1 MKNLVKM
8 TRSAYSTA
16 RANRTLVTPNVA
28 LISDENNKVEYLP
41 MNPASDI
48 GIASWE
54 GGVRKYYSLDE
65 WNALATKP
73 TALGV
78 YVFTEQ
84 SQFIIHGTVGSALRW
99 SNNENVEVPCVVTE
113 SNSDNAILDFAG
125 KSNSQAML
133 DAVSGGTIE
142 DAPVFTWA
150 SGLTFVDGSVP
161 YVPAAGELELIR
173 LNVEGINDCRA
184 ALNQD
189 SLVFDGKNIW
199 SSTQSSNRFAFAW
212 VSNEWSS
219 RFGNGKATG
228 CGGIAVCAI

>member
-1 MKNLVKM
+1 M

-16 RANRTLVTPNVA
+16 RSNRTLVCPNVA
-28 LISDENNKVEYLP
+28 LITDENNKVEYLKA
-41 MNPASDI
+41 NPISDI

-54 GGVRKYYSLDE
+54 GGVRKFYSLDE
-65 WNALATKP
+65 WNALETKP
-73 TALGV
+73 TAIGV
-78 YVFTEQ
+78 YVFTDQ
-84 SQFIIHGTVGSALRW
+84 AQFVIHGTFVASGKAW
-99 SNNENVEVPCVVTE
+99 SNTKTVEVPGVVTE
-113 SNSDNAILDFAG
+113 ITSANAILDFAG

-133 DAVSGGTIE
+133 DAVSGGTIV

-173 LNVEGINDCRA
+173 LNVEDINGCRA

-189 SLVFDGKNIW
+189 SLDFNGKMIW
-199 SSTQSSNRFAFAW
+199 SSTQQSSTLAFAW
-212 VSNEWSS
+212 TGSGWNFS
-219 RFGNGKATG
+219 FGNGKASN

>member
-1 MKNLVKM
+1 M

-16 RANRTLVTPNVA
+16 RSNRTLVCPNVA
-28 LISDENNKVEYLP
+28 LITDENNKVEYLKA
-41 MNPASDI
+41 NPTSDI

-54 GGVRKYYSLDE
+54 GGVRKFYSLDE
-65 WNALATKP
+65 WNALETKP
-73 TALGV
+73 TAIGV
-78 YVFTEQ
+78 YVFTECA
-84 SQFIIHGTVGSALRW
+84 QFIIHGTFVASGKAW
-99 SNNENVEVPCVVTE
+99 SNNMTVEVPGVVTE
-113 SNSDNAILDFAG
+113 IDKNDAILDFAG

-133 DAVSGGTIE
+133 DAVSGGTIG

-173 LNVEGINDCRA
+173 LNVEDINSCRA

-189 SLVFDGKNIW
+189 LLVFNGNTIW
-199 SSTQSSNRFAFAW
+199 SSTQQSSRLAFACLNNSW
-212 VSNEWSS
+212 ASS
-219 RFGNGKATG
+219 FGNGKASY